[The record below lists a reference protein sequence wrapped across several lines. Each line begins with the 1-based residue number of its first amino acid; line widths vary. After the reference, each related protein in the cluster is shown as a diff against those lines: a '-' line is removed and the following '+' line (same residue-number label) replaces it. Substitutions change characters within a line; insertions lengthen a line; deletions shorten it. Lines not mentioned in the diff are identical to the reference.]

1 MPIQVHI
8 MVEHDPSIEDFKE
21 NTDIVCSYE
30 DYTEAFT
37 WLVIYT
43 IDSQGKKRKIVDLE
57 TD

>member
-1 MPIQVHI
+1 